1 MAKVSGAMSEE
12 RVGLACLSAR
22 LLPAKL
28 EENGRAKPEHGRGS
42 YQSQLGALRS
52 IRSIDGAPR
61 SFANWRGCPPE
72 ERGQVRS
79 VKMATLEERV
89 GLTRLTAHLPSAK
102 LEEGAPGLH

>member
-1 MAKVSGAMSEE
+1 MTKVLGAMSEE

-42 YQSQLGALRS
+42 HQSQLGVLRS
-52 IRSIDGAPR
+52 IRSIDGEPR
-61 SFANWRGCPPE
+61 SFANWRGSPLE
-72 ERGQVRS
+72 KRGQVTS
-79 VKMATLEERV
+79 VKVTTREERV